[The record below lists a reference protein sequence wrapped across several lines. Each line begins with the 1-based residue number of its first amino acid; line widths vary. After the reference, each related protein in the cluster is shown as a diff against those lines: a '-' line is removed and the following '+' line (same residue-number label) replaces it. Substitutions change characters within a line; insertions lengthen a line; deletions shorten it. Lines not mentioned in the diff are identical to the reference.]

1 MSDPQIRFGPFA
13 LDVDPVR
20 LWRGSDCVELRPK
33 SLKVLHYLAARSG
46 QLVTKGELFEQVWS
60 GRVVSESGL
69 RLCVREIRAALEDNA
84 GAPQYLETVVGRGY
98 RFLEGRD
105 GRALLPD
112 VAGPMVGRDSELLQ
126 LEDYY
131 RSVVD
136 GRSRFVLLGGEPG
149 IGKTTL
155 LNAFLDRVSQ
165 ASSAMVTQGQCVVH
179 YGKEEPFGPLLEA
192 VARLCHAENGTQV
205 IEILKRHAPMWLMQ
219 LPGLIEPFE
228 LERIQHQVEGAGPE
242 RMSREFCHVVENLT
256 VKAPL
261 ILVVEDLHWADVST
275 LDLLATLAQYPE
287 ASRLLLLGTYRP
299 ADAVLY
305 ASSLRDIVRE
315 LKGHGDCEEMLLE
328 SLSNEDIGTYLN
340 VRLRG
345 AIADDLSTRIYRR
358 TNGNP
363 LFFVNLIE
371 FLIRQQMLV
380 RRDDCWAVSEKA
392 QQLEES
398 VPESL
403 RSLILRRF
411 EALSEESRQILET
424 ASVVGPEFS
433 GAATSAGLDQDSSEI
448 DAKCEALAAQG
459 QFIEATRLETWPDGT
474 MSGRYRF
481 QHPLYVEVLYEQ
493 LGEARRARIH
503 RRVAERL
510 EQGYGDRVDEVA
522 TTLATHFDRG
532 REPDR
537 EIRYRKLAAEQ
548 ALKYHAYPEV
558 IEQLERGLDA
568 ITQLPECVA
577 KSEDELELLMLL
589 GPCLIATQG
598 YAAEE
603 VEHTYNR
610 AQQLYER
617 LEKES
622 YHFPILWNLAGFRMV
637 RAELARSGPLVHQ
650 LLELANA
657 SGEEESVLMAHS
669 ALGQQLFFEGSFE
682 PANLQFD
689 QVMSRYDIERHGALA
704 DVYSQ
709 EDPGIMSTSMDALVL
724 WFLGFPDES
733 TARTESALEI
743 AEKLSNP
750 HSLALCLIF
759 NSWLCQLRGDAK
771 ATQEQAENLIEICS
785 QHSIYWIS
793 FGRMLRGWA
802 IAQQTAQPEGL
813 ELVRQGLDE
822 WRAGGSELGVPYCLG
837 LLGETYRALGQI
849 DAAQSSVEEALL
861 LVDKKYDRWF
871 ESELHR
877 LQGELEL
884 VSDNGDR
891 EVAADCFARSL
902 RVAREQQARS
912 LELRAAL
919 SLSRLWLQQG
929 RSREAYE
936 LLEPISAWFPAAL
949 ETSELADARSLLR
962 QHVP

>member
-46 QLVTKGELFEQVWS
+46 QLVTKGELFERVWS

-112 VAGPMVGRDSELLQ
+112 VAGPMVGRDSELFQ

-568 ITQLPECVA
+568 ITQLPESVA

-689 QVMSRYDIERHGALA
+689 QVISRYDVERHGALA

-709 EDPGIMSTSMDALVL
+709 EDPGIMCSSMDALAL

-733 TARTESALEI
+733 TARTKTASDLAQKLLNPHGSALY
-743 AEKLSNP
+743 LV
-750 HSLALCLIF
+750 F
-759 NSWLCQLRGDAK
+759 NSWLLQIRHDAK
-771 ATQEQAENLIEICS
+771 GTQEQAENLIEICS

>member
-1 MSDPQIRFGPFA
+1 MSDPQIRFGPFD

-20 LWRGSDCVELRPK
+20 LRRGSDSVELRPK
-33 SLKVLHYLAARSG
+33 SLKVLHYLAARPG
-46 QLVTKGELFEQVWS
+46 QLVTKGELFERVWS

-98 RFLEGRD
+98 RYLEGRD

-155 LNAFLDRVSQ
+155 LNAFLDRVSEGN
-165 ASSAMVTQGQCVVH
+165 SAMLAQGQCVVH

-192 VARLCHAENGTQV
+192 VARLCHAENGTEV
-205 IEILKRHAPMWLMQ
+205 IEIFKRYAPMWLMQ

-228 LERIQHQVEGAGPE
+228 LERIQNQVEGTSPE
-242 RMSREFCHVVENLT
+242 RMSREFCHAVENLT

-261 ILVVEDLHWADVST
+261 ILVVEDLHWAAVST
-275 LDLLATLAQYPE
+275 LDLVAALAQYPE
-287 ASRLLLLGTYRP
+287 ASRLLILGTYRP

-328 SLSNEDIGTYLN
+328 SLSKEDIGTYLSG
-340 VRLRG
+340 RLRG
-345 AIADDLSTRIYRR
+345 AIADDLSTRIYAR

-363 LFFVNLIE
+363 LFFVNLVE
-371 FLIRQQMLV
+371 FLIRHQMLV
-380 RRDDCWAVSEKA
+380 RRDDCWAASEKA
-392 QQLEES
+392 QRLEEA

-411 EALSEESRQILET
+411 EALSDESRHILEA
-424 ASVVGPEFS
+424 ASVVGLEFS

-448 DAKCEALAAQG
+448 DTKCEAMAAQG
-459 QFIEATRLETWPDGT
+459 QFIEATTLETWPDGT

-481 QHPLYVEVLYEQ
+481 QHPLYVEILYEQ

-510 EQGYGDRVDEVA
+510 EKGYGDRVNEIA
-522 TTLATHFDRG
+522 ATLAAHFDRG

-548 ALKYHAYPEV
+548 ALQYHAYTEV

-568 ITQLPECVA
+568 IAQLPESEA
-577 KSEDELELLMLL
+577 TSEDELELLMLL

-610 AQQLYER
+610 AQQLYET

-622 YHFPILWNLAGFRMV
+622 YRFPVLWNLAGFRMV
-637 RAELARSGPLVHQ
+637 RAELTRSGPLVHQ

-657 SGEEESVLMAHS
+657 SGQEELLLMAHS
-669 ALGQQLFFEGSFE
+669 ALGQQLFFEGNFE

-689 QVMSRYDIERHGALA
+689 QVISRYDVERHGALA

-709 EDPGIMSTSMDALVL
+709 EDPGIMCTSMDALAL
-724 WFLGFPDES
+724 WFLGFPEES
-733 TARTESALEI
+733 TARMESALAI

-750 HSLALCLIF
+750 HGSALSLLF
-759 NSWLCQLRGDAK
+759 SSWLCQLRRDAK
-771 ATQEQAENLIEICS
+771 ATQEQAEKLIEVCT
-785 QHSIYWIS
+785 QHSIYWLS
-793 FGRMLRGWA
+793 YGHMLRGWA
-802 IAQQTAQPEGL
+802 ITQQTAEPEGL
-813 ELVRQGLDE
+813 ELVRHGLDE

-837 LLGETYRALGQI
+837 LLSETYRALGQI

-861 LVDKKYDRWF
+861 LVDKNNDRWF

-884 VSDNGDR
+884 KSDNGDR
-891 EVAADCFARSL
+891 EVAVDCFARSR

-912 LELRAAL
+912 L
-919 SLSRLWLQQG
+919 
-929 RSREAYE
+929 
-936 LLEPISAWFPAAL
+936 
-949 ETSELADARSLLR
+949 LR
-962 QHVP
+962 QQVP